1 MMGLLNRALQKIAAL
16 ALLAVVVASV
26 FFLAVE
32 PVLGRLGA
40 VQSQIG
46 EQRNLLGK
54 FNASIGND
62 GSISRAE
69 VLAKSGLDAKLYLT
83 GSSDAVRI
91 AQVQSLAN
99 TIAGEEGAQ
108 ITSMRA
114 LAGRERGGL
123 RLVGVEAQLTTT
135 IENLQSILYRLENGQ
150 PHLLVDSL
158 HIAAPPIVDD
168 AAANASALQVRIGL
182 FGIVAAKNG

>member
-26 FFLAVE
+26 FVLAVE
-32 PVLGRLGA
+32 PVLGRLHA
-40 VQSQIG
+40 VRSQIG
-46 EQRNLLGK
+46 EQRSLLGK
-54 FNASIGND
+54 LNASMGNK
-62 GSISRAE
+62 GGISRAD
-69 VLAKSGLDAKLYLT
+69 VLARSGLDGTLYLT
-83 GSSDAVRI
+83 GTSDAVRI

-99 TIAGEEGAQ
+99 TIAGEKGAQ

-135 IENLQSILYRLENGQ
+135 IENLQTILYRLENGQ
-150 PHLLVDSL
+150 PYLLVDFL
-158 HIAAPPIVDD
+158 HVAAPPIVGE